1 MTGGAERLVIDIC
14 NELEK
19 MNNVKVKLLL
29 LSNQIDFDKKKISF
43 DFSIIRSTVSLS
55 LKGSNKVDLTEYE
68 SAVKEFEP
76 DIIHSH
82 LFEAELLS
90 RWKIFPNITYI
101 THCHDNMSQIN
112 GFSRKKS
119 LKKNI
124 TDYYEKQILFK
135 RYKDCDNNFIAI
147 SKDTNN
153 YFTKVIPKT
162 LKKNVFLL
170 SNAID
175 FKRFYFE
182 KRGKPKSDN
191 IIHAVCVGS
200 LVNKKNQA
208 FLIPIVSY
216 LKNEGYDC
224 KIDVLGD
231 GPNKK
236 SLESNI
242 NSSNLH
248 KEIILHG
255 NVKNVEKFMRNAEFY
270 IHTASY
276 EPFGLVLLEA
286 MAAGLPVISL
296 DGMGNRDIIIHNQ
309 NGFIFSEQDP
319 KVFGDTMIKLKN
331 DKKKYLNIVG
341 AGQKSASAYDIL
353 SYVKSLTSLY
363 HKISN
368 PIK

>member
-1 MTGGAERLVIDIC
+1 MAGGAERLVIDIC
-14 NELEK
+14 NELNKRNGVE
-19 MNNVKVKLLL
+19 VKLLL
-29 LSNQIDFDKKKISF
+29 LSKRIDFDDKTIKFDYTVIKYHLRISIK
-43 DFSIIRSTVSLS
+43 S
-55 LKGSNKVDLTEYE
+55 SNQLDLN
-68 SAVKEFEP
+68 EFEKAVTEFQP
-76 DIIHSH
+76 NIIHSH

-124 TDYYEKQILFK
+124 TDYYEKQILFN
-135 RYKDCDNNFIAI
+135 RYTECDNNFIAI

-200 LVNKKNQA
+200 LVDKKNQA

-216 LKNEGYDC
+216 LKNKGYDC

-236 SLESNI
+236 SLQSNI
-242 NSSNLH
+242 NSSNLNR
-248 KEIILHG
+248 EIILHG
-255 NVKNVEKFMRNAEFY
+255 NVKNVEEFMRNTDFY
-270 IHTASY
+270 IHTATY

-286 MAAGLPVISL
+286 MASGLPVISL
-296 DGMGNRDIIIHNQ
+296 DGRGNRDIIEHKKNGYIFQEQ
-309 NGFIFSEQDP
+309 NAEQ
-319 KVFGDTMIKLKN
+319 FGNSLIELKESPN
-331 DKKKYLNIVG
+331 EYLR
-341 AGQKSASAYDIL
+341 
-353 SYVKSLTSLY
+353 YVKEGQRYSLENDVKNYVDKLVSY
-363 HKISN
+363 YYQI
-368 PIK
+368 IKD

>member
-19 MNNVKVKLLL
+19 LNNVEVKLLL

-43 DFSIIRSTVSLS
+43 DFSIIKSNIILS
-55 LKGSNKVDLTEYE
+55 LKGSNKVDLSEYE
-68 SAVKEFEP
+68 SAVTEFEP

-90 RWKIFPNITYI
+90 RWKIFPNITYF
-101 THCHDNMSQIN
+101 THCHDNMSQIH
-112 GFSRKKS
+112 GFSIKKS
-119 LKKNI
+119 FKKNI
-124 TDYYEKQILFK
+124 TDYYEKHILFN
-135 RYKDCDNNFIAI
+135 RYKGCDNNFIAI
-147 SKDTNN
+147 SKDTNS
-153 YFTKVIPKT
+153 YFTKVIPKA

-175 FKRFYFE
+175 YNRFYFK
-182 KRGKPKSDN
+182 KRTEPKSDQ

-216 LKNEGYDC
+216 LKNKGFDC
-224 KIDVLGD
+224 KIHVLGD
-231 GPNKK
+231 GPNKI
-236 SLESNI
+236 SMQSNI
-242 NSSNLH
+242 NSNNLS

-255 NVKNVEKFMRNAEFY
+255 NVKNVEKFMQNSEFY

-286 MAAGLPVISL
+286 MASGLPVISL

-319 KVFGDTMIKLKN
+319 KVFGDTLIKLKN
-331 DKKKYLNIVG
+331 DKEEYLNIVA
-341 AGQKSASAYDIL
+341 AGQKSASVYNIKN
-353 SYVKSLTSLY
+353 YVFNLMKLY
-363 HKISN
+363 EDRLN
-368 PIK
+368 